1 LLAVQD
7 RLSTGRLKIFST
19 LQHTLGEIRLYR
31 RDEKGRIVKENDHL
45 MDALRYAV
53 MKIELA
59 MTRPVKRTMVANQPG
74 DTTAGY

>member
-1 LLAVQD
+1 
-7 RLSTGRLKIFST
+7 
-19 LQHTLGEIRLYR
+19 
-31 RDEKGRIVKENDHL
+31 

>member
-1 LLAVQD
+1 MEVLD

-53 MKIELA
+53 MRLGLA
-59 MTRPVKRTMVANQPG
+59 TTRPAPQVSTSHLPG
-74 DTTAGY
+74 DPTAGY